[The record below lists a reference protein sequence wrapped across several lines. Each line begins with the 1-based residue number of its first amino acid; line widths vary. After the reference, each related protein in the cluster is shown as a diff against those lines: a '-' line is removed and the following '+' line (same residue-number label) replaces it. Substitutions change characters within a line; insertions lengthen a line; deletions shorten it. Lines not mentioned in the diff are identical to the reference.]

1 MKKFLLILFI
11 LFSFSTQTFAI
22 NEELMVVKYIYS
34 PIITT
39 NNNSA
44 NIIYNLQ
51 KGYILTSLGI
61 EGDYNKV
68 KLTSGIYG
76 YILSSNLDNYSDFS
90 QKLIENK
97 GNSTKNIILYTQA
110 NKNSKKIGILK
121 NNTNFYI
128 THTNIIND
136 NFLQVKIIDGINKN
150 KIGYIENKDIN
161 IYFDGKYTS
170 NISNYIANITNNKK
184 VVSRF
189 KPKKKVNKENK
200 ETSNSSDFL
209 SNNPSNN
216 SFINLFNNNSNV
228 NIESNNNTGSIFS
241 NIESDNNTNNIFSNI
256 ESDNN
261 TNNIFSNI
269 ESNNLNN
276 SNDINNLF
284 NNNSTIN
291 EKTEIIDDK
300 NLENEKTKDLDFLNN
315 ELDLNNLLK
324 NLN

>member
-34 PIITT
+34 PIVTT

-51 KGYILTSLGI
+51 KWYILTSLWI
-61 EGDYNKV
+61 EWDYNKV
-68 KLTSGIYG
+68 KLTSWIYW
-76 YILSSNLDNYSDFS
+76 YILSSNLDSYSDFS

-97 GNSTKNIILYTQA
+97 WNSTKNITLYSQA
-110 NKNSKKIGILK
+110 NKNSKKIWILK

-136 NFLQVKIIDGINKN
+136 NFLQVKIIDWINKN
-150 KIGYIENKDIN
+150 KIWYIENKDIN

-200 ETSNSSDFL
+200 ETSNSSDYL
-209 SNNPSNN
+209 SNNSSNN
-216 SFINLFNNNSNV
+216 SFINSFNNNSNV
-228 NIESNNNTGSIFS
+228 NESNNNI
-241 NIESDNNTNNIFSNI
+241 DNIFSNI

-261 TNNIFSNI
+261 TDNIFLNI
-269 ESNNLNN
+269 ESTNLNN

-300 NLENEKTKDLDFLNN
+300 KLENEKTNELDFINN
-315 ELDLNNLLK
+315 ELNLNNLL
-324 NLN
+324 NFLN